1 MRDGVHVEL
10 GCGKGRFTIETAKTE
25 PHILHVALEK
35 ITNILVLSLEL
46 ADREGV
52 ENVRFINALADEL
65 TEFFAPD
72 EVSRIYLNFCD
83 PWPGRKR
90 EKRRLT
96 SQRFLELYSK
106 VLRPGGEIYFK
117 TDNLPL
123 FEFSLHEFERS
134 GFVLLEETR
143 DLHKNGPVGI
153 MTDYEL
159 KFFSQS
165 LPIYRCRATAGE
177 ADNRPLQQYNR

>member
-1 MRDGVHVEL
+1 MRDEVHIEL
-10 GCGKGRFTIETAKTE
+10 GCGKGRFTLETAKSE
-25 PHILHVALEK
+25 PNILHVALEK
-35 ITNILVLSLEL
+35 ITNILVFALEL
-46 ADREGV
+46 ADREGA
-52 ENVRFINALADEL
+52 ENVRFINALADDL
-65 TEFFAPD
+65 TDFFAPD
-72 EVSRIYLNFCD
+72 EVARIYLNFCD

-96 SQRFLELYSK
+96 SQRFLALYSK
-106 VLRPGGEIYFK
+106 VLQPGGEIRFK

-123 FEFSLHEFERS
+123 FEFSLREFERC

-159 KFFSQS
+159 KFFNQG
-165 LPIYRCRATAGE
+165 LPIYKCRATVGE
-177 ADNRPLQQYNR
+177 TDGKPNLLRDM